1 MSIVAAMV
9 DQREPTWVQQ
19 LTFGGAM
26 TTVTMLEH
34 GDVLATTD
42 DGALLA
48 IERKT
53 PSDLLNSVRSGRLW
67 IQLAG
72 IRLQTPWAYLIV
84 QGTLAP
90 SADGGA
96 IVGNRGRGSGWT
108 WASIQG
114 ALLKAQELG
123 VMVVQAQDGD
133 FEGAVLRLSER
144 SHRAEMPV
152 EPVRTPRLYSDAET
166 LLAALPGIG
175 LDRAQ
180 ALLAYS
186 ETAAWALNWLT
197 DPDAPG
203 KVDGVGPRTR
213 EAVRQALGLRDDE
226 ALCVIV
232 RETEEVRERQ

>member
-1 MSIVAAMV
+1 MTIIAAMI
-9 DQREPTWVQQ
+9 DQREPEWVQQ

-26 TTVTMLEH
+26 TTVTLLEH

-53 PSDLLNSVRSGRLW
+53 PDDLLGSIRSGRLW
-67 IQLAG
+67 VQLAG
-72 IRLQTPWAYLIV
+72 MRQQTPWAYLVIC
-84 QGTLAP
+84 GTLAP
-90 SADGGA
+90 GAGGG
-96 IVGNRGRGSGWT
+96 VVTRRGGTGWT

-123 VMVVQAQDGD
+123 CMVVEAQDGD
-133 FEGAVLRLSER
+133 FQGAVLRLSER
-144 SHRAEMPV
+144 SHRAEVPI

-180 ALLAYS
+180 ALL
-186 ETAAWALNWLT
+186 EHCDTAAWALNWLT
-197 DPDAPG
+197 DMAAPG
-203 KVDGVGPRTR
+203 HVEGIGPRIR
-213 EAVRQALGLRDDE
+213 ETVRQALGLRDDE

-232 RETEEVRERQ
+232 RDTEVIRERK

>member
-1 MSIVAAMV
+1 MTIIAAMI
-9 DQREPTWVQQ
+9 DKREPEWVQQ

-26 TTVTMLEH
+26 TTVAMLEH

-53 PSDLLNSVRSGRLW
+53 PSDLLSSVRSGRLW

-72 IRLQTPWAYLIV
+72 MRQQTPWAYLVV

-90 SADGGA
+90 RADGSV
-96 IVGNRGRGSGWT
+96 IVGNRGHGSGWT

-123 VMVVQAQDGD
+123 CMVVHAADGD
-133 FEGAVLRLSER
+133 FEGAVMRLSER
-144 SHRAEMPV
+144 SHRDEMPV

-175 LDRAQ
+175 LERAQ

-203 KVDGVGPRTR
+203 KVDGVGPRIR
-213 EAVRQALGLRDDE
+213 ETVRQALGLRDDE

-232 RETEEVRERQ
+232 RETEEIRERK

>member
-1 MSIVAAMV
+1 
-9 DQREPTWVQQ
+9 
-19 LTFGGAM
+19 
-26 TTVTMLEH
+26 
-34 GDVLATTD
+34 
-42 DGALLA
+42 LA

-67 IQLAG
+67 VQLSG
-72 IRLQTPWAYLIV
+72 MRKQTPWAYLV
-84 QGTLAP
+84 VCGTLAP
-90 SADGGA
+90 TAAGGA
-96 IVGNRGRGSGWT
+96 IAGSRGKGVGWT

-123 VMVVQAQDGD
+123 CMVVEAQDGD
-133 FEGAVLRLSER
+133 FEGAVMRLSER
-144 SHRAEMPV
+144 SHRAEMPI
-152 EPVRTPRLYSDAET
+152 EPVRAPRLYSDAET

-175 LDRAQ
+175 LERAQ
-180 ALLAYS
+180 ALLAYAGS
-186 ETAAWALNWLT
+186 AAWALNWLT
-197 DPDAPG
+197 DPGAPG